1 MKRAKDKI
9 SAQARA
15 SLGAVEFLKLTPQ
28 RECVLAVVRDH
39 EAHPTANEVYQ
50 RAQQRLAGI
59 SFATVYN
66 SLRFLT
72 EAGLVGEITF
82 GNGASRFDRRVE
94 RHDHALCT
102 QCGGLTDLEM
112 DETAEL
118 MRMAAR
124 RSRFKAESVHLTL
137 YGLCPN

>member
-1 MKRAKDKI
+1 MKRAKDKF
-9 SAQARA
+9 SARA
-15 SLGAVEFLKLTPQ
+15 HASVGAPELLKLTPQ
-28 RECVLAVVRDH
+28 RECVLAVVRDSD
-39 EAHPTANEVYQ
+39 AHPTANEVFMQ
-50 RAQQRLAGI
+50 AQQRLAGI

-72 EAGLVGEITF
+72 EAGLLSEITF

-94 RHDHALCT
+94 RHDHAWCT
-102 QCGGLTDLEM
+102 QCGALADLEM

-118 MRMAAR
+118 MQRAAR